1 MTRQTPGN
9 HFLFVGSIC
18 LLAVAL
24 LAGAGPAVAK
34 KKQVIERFE
43 ATAMDLDSARATI
56 IDIGVFEWSTE
67 EDRQAL
73 IKAFNEGGN
82 DAVYKHLSKQPEM
95 AYLRAPNTM
104 GYQLRY
110 AFQYEADGKRHII
123 FSADRPLAGFEV
135 MRNTDSS
142 KDNVSLVTLALDP
155 KTGNGTGA
163 MVFGAK
169 FEHNKKTGQ
178 LQIETVSMNP
188 TKFTKVETKEIKHKD
203 KD

>member
-1 MTRQTPGN
+1 MASGN
-9 HFLFVGSIC
+9 RKHIEV
-18 LLAVAL
+18 LAVGACLVLGWHLTGADPAL
-24 LAGAGPAVAK
+24 AK
-34 KKQVIERFE
+34 KKVIERFE

-73 IKAFNEGGN
+73 IEAFNEGGN

-142 KDNVSLVTLALDP
+142 KDNVSLVTLELDP
-155 KTGNGTGA
+155 ATGKGTGA
-163 MVFGAK
+163 MIFGAK

-178 LQIETVSMNP
+178 LQIETISMNP
-188 TKFTKVETKEIKHKD
+188 TKFTKVETKEVKHKD